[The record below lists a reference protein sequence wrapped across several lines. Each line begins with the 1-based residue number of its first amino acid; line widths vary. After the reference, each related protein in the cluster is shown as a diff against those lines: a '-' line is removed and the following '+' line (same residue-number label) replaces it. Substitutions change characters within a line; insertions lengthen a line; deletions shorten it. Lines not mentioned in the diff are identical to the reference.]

1 LKKKVRGGSELL
13 GADMEKPYAPKCV
26 QEKTK
31 INLFRD
37 FLQKPPNVQVMN
49 FIPVKV
55 STLYISGVPKR
66 TDTKEGASF
75 RLIMY
80 MKKFLFFAFGLS
92 LTRKSFWKLLLNYL

>member
-1 LKKKVRGGSELL
+1 
-13 GADMEKPYAPKCV
+13 MEKPYAPKCV

-55 STLYISGVPKR
+55 STLYISVCQKGRTPK
-66 TDTKEGASF
+66 KVHNLG
-75 RLIMY
+75 
-80 MKKFLFFAFGLS
+80 
-92 LTRKSFWKLLLNYL
+92 